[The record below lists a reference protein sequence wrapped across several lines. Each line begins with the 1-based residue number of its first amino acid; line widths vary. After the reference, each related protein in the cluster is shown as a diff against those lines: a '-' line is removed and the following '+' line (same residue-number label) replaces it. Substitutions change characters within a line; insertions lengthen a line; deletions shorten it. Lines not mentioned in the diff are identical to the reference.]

1 MIDAAALARKIETEL
16 RRSRSRER
24 AAAEKK
30 YLKSDLR
37 FIGATLGEIRRVTKR
52 VVNSAAAPSTCLD
65 RGDALE
71 LVNELWNKPVFERR
85 MAAVLALEWS
95 AQELRV
101 SDLGLVEALIR
112 DSYTWAFVDAL
123 AANVVGDLAVRFRIR
138 RVLDRWA
145 RDDDFWVRRS
155 ALLGEMKPLK
165 NGAPFE
171 PFARRA
177 DAMLDE
183 KEFFIRKAIGWVLRE
198 TSKTR
203 PDEVFD
209 WIAPRTDRASGVTMR
224 EVVKYLDQ
232 DQAEMLMDAYRAR
245 RPALRDELT

>member
-1 MIDAAALARKIETEL
+1 
-16 RRSRSRER
+16 
-24 AAAEKK
+24 
-30 YLKSDLR
+30 
-37 FIGATLGEIRRVTKR
+37 
-52 VVNSAAAPSTCLD
+52 
-65 RGDALE
+65 
-71 LVNELWNKPVFERR
+71 
-85 MAAVLALEWS
+85 
-95 AQELRV
+95 
-101 SDLGLVEALIR
+101 
-112 DSYTWAFVDAL
+112 
-123 AANVVGDLAVRFRIR
+123 
-138 RVLDRWA
+138 
-145 RDDDFWVRRS
+145 
-155 ALLGEMKPLK
+155 MKPLK